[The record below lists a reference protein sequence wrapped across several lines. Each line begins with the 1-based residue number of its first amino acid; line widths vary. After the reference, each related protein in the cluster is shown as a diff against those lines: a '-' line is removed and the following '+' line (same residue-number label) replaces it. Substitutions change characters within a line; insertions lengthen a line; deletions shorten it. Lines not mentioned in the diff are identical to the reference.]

1 MHSMEPHNGNQPA
14 GTAGA
19 EEFAAEDAAG
29 NRPPGGT
36 RIMQANLWDTFQRS
50 LWALRRRA
58 WVVVLI
64 FTVSMAI
71 AVVYLNNQPDV
82 YRAMGKLIVAPR
94 IANIVAEAYSDA
106 DPRFY
111 ATQTEILEGSI
122 LRSRV
127 TRRLTHFQDRYGR
140 LPDFTLRAELPRI
153 SSIFRI
159 WVDSPNGEFAR
170 QFVDTLFDEFVKF
183 KREQKLGLSGS
194 ALETFARE
202 ISEKV
207 KELKIAEDELFQ
219 FQKKNPEIYVEG
231 QSTAVQKQMT
241 ELSGQVVRLQTDID
255 LLRKLKE
262 YFYQARTGGTAGQT
276 LPTLDPEQQ
285 KYLQNSSWL
294 DARKELD
301 TLLAQKAQLSTMLKP
316 AHPKLKSN
324 LQMIEMSER
333 RLVQETAKAE
343 TQMQQDIE
351 AKELQKGVYEKQ
363 MSSLTSQ
370 NLTSVEKM
378 TEYQKLVNNVER
390 TKRLYDEMVSR
401 LSQINVS
408 IDTTQEN
415 IQIHEPA
422 ILFSTPVSPNRR
434 QTLILAA
441 VIGIG
446 IGCGLVIAVD
456 RILHKVATPEQVETE
471 LGLDLVGVIPRM
483 RISSRRPNNRLF
495 SAHDEQAGFAES
507 FRTLRAVL
515 VQQRKQRVL
524 QVLQITS
531 PQPSEGKTFISA
543 NLSATLALGGIGSVL
558 LVGADLRRGDV
569 HRIFDIKSKSGLSE
583 ILQGQCDWK
592 SQIFSTQFE
601 NLHVIASGKTPPDPA
616 RVLQAPLMAQLVEDW
631 RTYYEWVI
639 LDCPPL
645 VAISD
650 SIIMAPLAD
659 ATLMVLRS
667 DSTPTR
673 VAFTALDIL
682 SRRARPAL
690 GAVLNALDLRRGYYP
705 SYGYYRYQSGTY
717 AYGYG
722 TSARKK
728 EKDGADARKVAP
740 EPKPDE
746 PAGVPRG

>member
-1 MHSMEPHNGNQPA
+1 MHAMEPQNGNQPGMA
-14 GTAGA
+14 PAD
-19 EEFAAEDAAG
+19 EFAGMDGANG
-29 NRPPGGT
+29 RPPGGA
-36 RIMQANLWDTFQRS
+36 RVMQANLWDTFQRS

-94 IANIVAEAYSDA
+94 IANIVADAYSDV

-111 ATQTEILEGSI
+111 ATQTEIMEGSI
-122 LRSRV
+122 LRARV
-127 TRRLTHFQDRYGR
+127 NRRLSHFQDRYGR
-140 LPDFTLRAELPRI
+140 LPDCKLRAELPRI
-153 SSIFRI
+153 SSIFRV
-159 WVDSPNGEFAR
+159 WADSPNGEFAR
-170 QFVDTLFDEFVKF
+170 QFVDTLFDEFIKY
-183 KREQKLGLSGS
+183 KREQKMGLSGS

-202 ISEKV
+202 ISEKA

-219 FQKKNPEIYVEG
+219 FQKKNPDIYVEG
-231 QSTAVQKQMT
+231 TASAAQKQMS
-241 ELSGQVVRLQTDID
+241 ELSAQVVRLQTDID
-255 LLRKLKE
+255 LLRKLKD
-262 YFYQARTGGTAGQT
+262 YFYQARTGAGGGQI
-276 LPTLDPEQQ
+276 LPTLNDEQQ
-285 KYLQNSSWL
+285 KYLQNSSWI

-301 TLLAQKAQLSTMLKP
+301 TLLAQKAQMGTMLKP

-324 LQMIEMSER
+324 AQLIEMAER
-333 RLVQETAKAE
+333 RLAQETEKAE
-343 TQMQQDIE
+343 IQMQQDIE
-351 AKELQKGVYEKQ
+351 AKELQRGVYEKQ
-363 MSSLTSQ
+363 MNSLTSQ
-370 NLTSVEKM
+370 NLTSVEKL

-390 TKRLYDEMVSR
+390 TKRLYDEMVSK

-434 QTLILAA
+434 QTLIIAA

-446 IGCGLVIAVD
+446 LGCGLVIAID

-471 LGLDLVGVIPRM
+471 LGLDLVGVIPKM
-483 RISSRRPNNRLF
+483 RISSRKAADRLF

-515 VQQRKQRVL
+515 VQQRKHRQL

-543 NLSATLALGGIGSVL
+543 NLAATLALGDIGNVL

-569 HRIFDIKSKSGLSE
+569 HRIFEIKSKTGLSE
-583 ILQGQCDWK
+583 ILQGQSDWK
-592 SQIFSTQFE
+592 SQIFSTQFA

-722 TSARKK
+722 AAGGRGAGDKK
-728 EKDGADARKVAP
+728 KAAASP
-740 EPKPDE
+740 EPEQPVG
-746 PAGVPRG
+746 ASRG

>member
-1 MHSMEPHNGNQPA
+1 MHATEPQNGNQPP
-14 GTAGA
+14 GA
-19 EEFAAEDAAG
+19 PAPEEFAGPDGAAG
-29 NRPPGGT
+29 RPSGGT
-36 RIMQANLWDTFQRS
+36 RVMQANLWDTFQRS

-94 IANIVAEAYSDA
+94 IANIVADAYSDV

-111 ATQTEILEGSI
+111 ATQVEIMEGSI
-122 LRSRV
+122 LRGRV
-127 TRRLTHFQDRYGR
+127 SRRLTHFQDRYGR
-140 LPDFTLRAELPRI
+140 MPDAKLRAELPRI
-153 SSIFRI
+153 SSIFRV

-170 QFVDTLFDEFVKF
+170 QYVDTLFDEFMKY

-202 ISEKV
+202 ISEKA
-207 KELKIAEDELFQ
+207 KELKIAEDELYQ
-219 FQKKNPEIYVEG
+219 FQKKNPDIYVEG
-231 QSTAVQKQMT
+231 QASAVQKQMQ
-241 ELSGQVVRLQTDID
+241 ELSAQVVKLQTEID
-255 LLRKLKE
+255 LLSKLKE
-262 YFYQARTGGTAGQT
+262 YFYQARTGATAGQS
-276 LPTLDPEQQ
+276 LPSLNDEQQ

-301 TLLAQKAQLSTMLKP
+301 TLMAQKAQMGTMLKP
-316 AHPKLKSN
+316 AHPKMKSN
-324 LQMIEMSER
+324 AQLIEMAER
-333 RLVQETAKAE
+333 RMVQETEKAE
-343 TQMQQDIE
+343 VQMQQDIE
-351 AKELQKGVYEKQ
+351 AKQLQRGVYEKQ
-363 MSSLTSQ
+363 MTSLTSQ
-370 NLTSVEKM
+370 NLNSVEKI
-378 TEYQKLVNNVER
+378 TEYQKLLNNVER
-390 TKRLYDEMVSR
+390 TKRLYDEMVSK

-434 QTLILAA
+434 QTLIIAA

-446 IGCGLVIAVD
+446 VGCGLVIAID

-483 RISSRRPNNRLF
+483 RISSRRPNDRLF

-515 VQQRKQRVL
+515 VQQRKHRLL

-616 RVLQAPLMAQLVEDW
+616 RVLQAPLMGQLVEEW

-722 TSARKK
+722 PARKG
-728 EKDGADARKVAP
+728 EKDGAGATKAAGA
-740 EPKPDE
+740 PKPEE
-746 PAGVPRG
+746 PAGVARG

>member
-1 MHSMEPHNGNQPA
+1 MEHDPHGRQPSGNSAP
-14 GTAGA
+14 
-19 EEFAAEDAAG
+19 EEFIGADSTG
-29 NRPPGGT
+29 GRPAVDT
-36 RIMQANLWDTFQRS
+36 RVMQANLWDAFQRS
-50 LWALRRRA
+50 MWALRRRA

-64 FTVSMAI
+64 FTVSMGI

-94 IANIVAEAYSDA
+94 IANIVADAYSDV

-140 LPDFTLRAELPRI
+140 LPTFVLRAELPRI

-170 QFVDTLFDEFVKF
+170 QFVDTLFDEFVKY
-183 KREQKLGLSGS
+183 KREQKLGLSGT

-231 QSTAVQKQMT
+231 QASAVQKQMS
-241 ELSGQVVRLQTDID
+241 ELSAQVVKLQTDID
-255 LLRKLKE
+255 LLRKLKD
-262 YFYQARTGGTAGQT
+262 YFYKTRISGAPQT
-276 LPTLDPEQQ
+276 LPTLDAEQQ

-294 DARKELD
+294 DAKKELD
-301 TLLAQKAQLSTMLKP
+301 NLTAQKAQMATMLKP
-316 AHPKLKSN
+316 AHPKMKSN
-324 LQMIEMSER
+324 LQMIEMAER
-333 RLVQETAKAE
+333 RLAQETEKAE
-343 TQMQQDIE
+343 QQMQQDIE
-351 AKELQKGVYEKQ
+351 AKDLQRGVYEKQ
-363 MSSLTSQ
+363 MNSLTTQ

-378 TEYQKLVNNVER
+378 TEYQKLVNNVDR
-390 TKRLYDEMVSR
+390 TKRLYDEMVSK

-408 IDTTQEN
+408 IDTSQEN
-415 IQIHEPA
+415 ITVHEPA

-441 VIGIG
+441 VIGIAV
-446 IGCGLVIAVD
+446 GCGLVIAID
-456 RILHKVATPEQVETE
+456 RVLHKVATPEQVETE

-483 RISSRRPNNRLF
+483 RISSRKPNDRLF

-515 VQQRKQRVL
+515 VQQRKQRML

-543 NLSATLALGGIGSVL
+543 NLAGTLSLGGIGSVL

-569 HRIFDIKSKSGLSE
+569 HRIFDIKSKTGLSE
-583 ILQGQCDWK
+583 ILQSQVDWK

-616 RVLQAPLMAQLVEDW
+616 RILQAPLMAQLVEEW
-631 RTYYEWVI
+631 RAYYEWVI

-722 TSARKK
+722 KPRKK
-728 EKDGADARKVAP
+728 EPSVANAGKGAPAP
-740 EPKPDE
+740 KEDE
-746 PAGVPRG
+746 PAGVSRNG